1 MVLFWRRIIAWSPA
15 VLVFIWMFARW
26 QIPKLI
32 WVWFPI
38 PFIAFVIGATVLFI
52 KMGREKTRRHEM
64 VSAFARVFASL
75 AATEASLSI
84 PLLLT
89 AVVLIGALGNLVES
103 SDISLLGSVLAWLI
117 FTAFMTLLLEPSS
130 SVNASQI
137 GSPTQTRGLI
147 FFLSRK
153 PGGPEGQERWRR
165 LVEETQRLNSNNVPT
180 WEDLKNLNKVIR
192 QRREMEKMK
201 RNVPPPKNW
210 MEALADTPLAP
221 PFYAIAYHYQKLEHL
236 WIVVTEQTKGDELSL
251 FREICLRLNAEFQ
264 IHELELRNPDDLP
277 SIQQVVNAA
286 YKQAESLGL
295 PENEVTT
302 DITSGSS
309 LMSAGSVL
317 ACVRSQRRVQY
328 LNQTTY
334 ELQEVPVGV
343 ENVAEAIQE
352 LLEQLPMLMRKALQE
367 GQR

>member
-1 MVLFWRRIIAWSPA
+1 
-15 VLVFIWMFARW
+15 
-26 QIPKLI
+26 
-32 WVWFPI
+32 
-38 PFIAFVIGATVLFI
+38 
-52 KMGREKTRRHEM
+52 
-64 VSAFARVFASL
+64 
-75 AATEASLSI
+75 
-84 PLLLT
+84 
-89 AVVLIGALGNLVES
+89 
-103 SDISLLGSVLAWLI
+103 
-117 FTAFMTLLLEPSS
+117 
-130 SVNASQI
+130 
-137 GSPTQTRGLI
+137 
-147 FFLSRK
+147 
-153 PGGPEGQERWRR
+153 
-165 LVEETQRLNSNNVPT
+165 VPT
-180 WEDLKNLNKVIR
+180 WEKLKDLNKVIR
-192 QRREMEKMK
+192 QRREMG
-201 RNVPPPKNW
+201 RNVPPPKDW

-251 FREICLRLNAEFQ
+251 FREICRRLNANAKFQ

-352 LLEQLPMLMRKALQE
+352 FLEQLPMLMRKALQE

>member
-15 VLVFIWMFARW
+15 VFVFIWMLARW

-32 WVWFPI
+32 WLWFPI
-38 PFIAFVIGATVLFI
+38 PFIAFVIGAAMLFI
-52 KMGREKTRRHEM
+52 KMRREKTRRHEM
-64 VSAFARVFASL
+64 ASAFARVFASL
-75 AATEASLSI
+75 VATEASLSI

-103 SDISLLGSVLAWLI
+103 SDVSLLGSVLAWLI
-117 FTAFMTLLLEPSS
+117 FTAFMTLLLEPSP

-147 FFLSRK
+147 LFLSRK

-180 WEDLKNLNKVIR
+180 WEKLKDLNKVIR
-192 QRREMEKMK
+192 QRREMG
-201 RNVPPPKNW
+201 RNVPPPKDW

-251 FREICLRLNAEFQ
+251 FREICRRLNAEFQ
-264 IHELELRNPDDLP
+264 IHELELKNSDDLP

-352 LLEQLPMLMRKALQE
+352 FLEQLPMLMRKALQE

>member
-1 MVLFWRRIIAWSPA
+1 
-15 VLVFIWMFARW
+15 
-26 QIPKLI
+26 
-32 WVWFPI
+32 
-38 PFIAFVIGATVLFI
+38 
-52 KMGREKTRRHEM
+52 M

-117 FTAFMTLLLEPSS
+117 FTAFMTLLLEPSP

-147 FFLSRK
+147 LFLSRK

-165 LVEETQRLNSNNVPT
+165 LVEETQRLNPNNVPT

-251 FREICLRLNAEFQ
+251 FREICRRLNANAKFQ

-352 LLEQLPMLMRKALQE
+352 FLEQLPMLMRKALQE